1 MTRTAQLGWIGQ
13 SVWLDNITRDLLDS
27 GTLAR
32 YIADLSVTGLTSNP
46 SIYDKAIGGSDA
58 YDEQIR
64 RLAASGA
71 DTESIFFEL
80 ALDDLRR
87 AADMFLPVY
96 RRTNGV
102 DGFVSLEVSP
112 LLADDAATTTKD
124 AARLHALAG
133 RPNFFIK
140 IPGTTA
146 GLKAIEESIFA
157 GVPVNVTLLFSSD
170 QYLAAAEAYTKA
182 IERRVEAGLD
192 PYVPSVASVFV
203 SRWDGPLAG
212 ELPADLHL
220 KLGIAMSHRTYGAYR
235 ALLESDRW
243 QRLLNKGAR
252 PQRLLWASTGT
263 KDKKASDVLY
273 VEALAAPLTV
283 NTMPEE
289 TLLAFADHGTVAG
302 TIMPGVKMSAGG
314 FAAGP
319 NSQNEALIARIQ
331 MEGVDVDELGRLL
344 QEQGVTSFA
353 AAWQSLLTRIKET
366 AAAPATR

>member
-1 MTRTAQLGWIGQ
+1 MTRIAQLGWIGQ

-64 RLAASGA
+64 RLAASGT

-87 AADMFLPVY
+87 AADMFLPIY

-133 RPNFFIK
+133 RPNLFIK

-157 GVPVNVTLLFSSD
+157 GVPVNVTLLFSAD

-182 IERRVEAGLD
+182 VERRVEAGLD

-212 ELPADLHL
+212 ELPVDLHL

-273 VEALAAPLTV
+273 IEALEAPLTV

-289 TLLAFADHGTVAG
+289 TLLAFADHGKVATDTEAGPLAGKLVAG
-302 TIMPGVKMSAGG
+302 IDAS
-314 FAAGP
+314 
-319 NSQNEALIARIQ
+319 SEELLARFRA
-331 MEGVDVDELGRLL
+331 EGVDIDALGQLL

-353 AAWQSLLTRIKET
+353 AAWQSLLTRIKEA
-366 AAAPATR
+366 AAAPVAG